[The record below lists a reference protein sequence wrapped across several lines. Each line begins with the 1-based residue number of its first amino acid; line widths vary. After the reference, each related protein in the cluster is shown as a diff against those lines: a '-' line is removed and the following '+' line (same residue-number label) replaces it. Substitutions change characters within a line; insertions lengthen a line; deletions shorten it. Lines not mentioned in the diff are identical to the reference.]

1 MFSGHNEDGPHR
13 EGVGLLISKTA
24 KRTLRG
30 WENLGPRI
38 IRASFSTRNKNIN
51 TLEPDHA
58 TVAYALQR
66 RSSRITQPL
75 RTEIQKILT
84 NVIFNPQHRMTTQT
98 EAQTL
103 IYLYSKLQPCTHS
116 ELFLVIF
123 TRHVIVFKKQHSYC
137 KWLLGDWE
145 YWWWNRCYLII
156 SPSFFQLSIWSSR
169 VYKFCGWVMLDL
181 KDLC

>member
-1 MFSGHNEDGPHR
+1 MIYDSLFWKVLIWNE
-13 EGVGLLISKTA
+13 K
-24 KRTLRG
+24 KY
-30 WENLGPRI
+30 
-38 IRASFSTRNKNIN
+38 NILKLCKVFLVNVN

-116 ELFLVIF
+116 ELFLVSF